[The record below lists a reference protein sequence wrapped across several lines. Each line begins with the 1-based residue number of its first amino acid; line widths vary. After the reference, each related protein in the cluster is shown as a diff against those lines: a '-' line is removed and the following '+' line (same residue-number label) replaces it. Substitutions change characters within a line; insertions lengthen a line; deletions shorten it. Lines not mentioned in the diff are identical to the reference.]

1 MQGKALFGAVATLFS
16 VMETADKLEATLKRL
31 GKTHAKMGVTAD
43 MYYEFGA
50 ALLDTLRVFVAH
62 VASFRGSFPR
72 GKLEVS
78 DGVIIILNPRMQAT
92 LKDAYTMDVEVVWR
106 RALRLVVNGMVKA
119 TDHANSKAGKDCVVQ

>member
-1 MQGKALFGAVATLFS
+1 
-16 VMETADKLEATLKRL
+16 
-31 GKTHAKMGVTAD
+31 

-50 ALLDTLRVFVAH
+50 ALLDTLLVSVAH
-62 VASFRGSFPR
+62 VASFWGSFSR

-78 DGVIIILNPRMQAT
+78 GGAINILNPRMQAT